1 MRLLGICCAP
11 VTERNI
17 GITFAGGGNRAFY
30 QIGWMERWANDLWP
44 RVGAVAGVSA
54 GAAAVT
60 LILSERIAEAKAF
73 FAARRVGVRG
83 LFSAERL
90 RRGERPFPHDEIY
103 RATLKHA
110 FAEGGLER
118 VRNAPFP
125 VRILCTAYE
134 GRLPSALS
142 IAMGATVYQLEK
154 KLVPGGLHPRLPR
167 RFGFAPRAFDARECE
182 TIDELVELIISSSST
197 PPFTNLGRFDGML
210 IDGSMIDNAPAFLV
224 EDVPGIDHTLV
235 LLTRPYAP
243 EHVGRRGRRYY
254 VAPRERLPITRWDY
268 SEHAP
273 IDETEDVG
281 RREAELHSEHLAAL
295 LG

>member
-1 MRLLGICCAP
+1 
-11 VTERNI
+11 VTRRNI

-30 QIGWMERWANDLWP
+30 QVGLMDRWADALWP

-60 LILSERIAEAKAF
+60 LLLSGRMAEAKAF

-83 LFSAERL
+83 LFSADRL

-103 RATLKHA
+103 RATLHYA
-110 FAEGGLER
+110 LSEGGFER

-125 VRILCTAYE
+125 IRILCTAYE

-142 IAMGATVYQLEK
+142 IAIGATVYQIEK
-154 KLVPGGLHPRLPR
+154 KLVPGALHPKLPR
-167 RFGFAPRAFDARECE
+167 RFGFAPRAWDARECE
-182 TIDELVELIISSSST
+182 SIDELVELILSSSST
-197 PPFTNLGRFDGML
+197 PPFTTLGRFEGTL

-224 EDVPGIDHTLV
+224 EGVPGIEHNIV
-235 LLTRPYAP
+235 LLTRPYDSK
-243 EHVGRRGRRYY
+243 HVGLRGRRYY
-254 VAPRERLPITRWDY
+254 VAPRERLPVTRWDY

-273 IDETEDVG
+273 VDETEDIG
-281 RREAELHSEHLAAL
+281 RRDAELHHEHLASL